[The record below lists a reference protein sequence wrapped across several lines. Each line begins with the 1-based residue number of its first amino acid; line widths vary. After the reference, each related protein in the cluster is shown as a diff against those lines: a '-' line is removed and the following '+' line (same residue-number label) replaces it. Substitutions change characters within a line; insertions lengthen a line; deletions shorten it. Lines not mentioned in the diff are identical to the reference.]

1 MDSPLN
7 KAGLLQIYITTNK
20 NVLIEVGPQLQVPR
34 TFKVFTAMMAQC
46 LTKLK
51 VRAESSSGT
60 LLNVIKNPIT
70 DHLPIGCKI
79 VGTSSMATLKT
90 MSAYVE

>member
-20 NVLIEVGPQLQVPR
+20 NALIEVSPNLEVPR
-34 TFKVFTAMMAQC
+34 SFRTFSAMMAQC

-51 VRAESSSGT
+51 IRAKDTSNT

-70 DHLPIGCKI
+70 DHLPIGCRI
-79 VGTSSMATLKT
+79 IGTSSKAELKT
-90 MSAYVE
+90 MADYV